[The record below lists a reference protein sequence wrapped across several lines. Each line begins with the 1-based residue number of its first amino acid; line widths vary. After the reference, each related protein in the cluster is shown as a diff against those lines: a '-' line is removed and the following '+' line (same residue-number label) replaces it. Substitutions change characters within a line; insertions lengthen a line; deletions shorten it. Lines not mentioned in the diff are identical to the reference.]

1 MNKKEKAS
9 CYKILIVESNVV
21 LRKGLGRLLNHEND
35 IMACGYADSANKALS
50 FIESNAPDL
59 VITDI
64 YIQGYS
70 SVHLIKE
77 IKKSHPHIPVLVL
90 SMHEKSLYAKL
101 AIKAGAMGYI
111 TAQEDSETIIEV
123 IRKILEGGTY
133 TSINLTE
140 SINDMP
146 LFPV

>member
-1 MNKKEKAS
+1 MNKKAN
-9 CYKILIVESNVV
+9 CYKILIVENNAV

-35 IMACGYADSANKALS
+35 IMACGYADSVDKALA
-50 FIESNAPDL
+50 FIEKNIPTL
-59 VITDI
+59 VIVDI

-70 SVHLIKE
+70 SIHLIKE
-77 IKKSHPHIPVLVL
+77 IKIHHPAIPVLVF

-111 TAQEDSETIIEV
+111 TAQEDPETIIGV
-123 IRKILEGGTY
+123 IRKVLEGGTY